1 MAGIGFELKR
11 AFQKKGLFALI
22 KAYGY
27 SAMVCTGPMI
37 LGILLLLGIKFLG
50 ILAGTADGDMRLVN
64 SMVTYT
70 LLASLLTTNVLS
82 MVTTRYIADQLYM
95 KRPGSIMP
103 SFYGS
108 ISVMLVAGGAVYGTF
123 LIFSGLDLRK
133 GIACF
138 VFYGI
143 LIVVWTEINYL
154 TAVKNYRGIL
164 LAFLGAV
171 IITFVTGY
179 LLIFVLKWFDIIISM
194 MIAVCVGYGAV
205 SIIYYAVLL
214 RYFPKG
220 DCSSLYFLKWID
232 QYRELVPIGT
242 NIGIGLYSHLIIMW
256 ASPASVQVKGL
267 FYEAP
272 MYDISAL
279 MAFLSILI
287 TTVNF
292 VTSVEVEFYP
302 KYRDFFS
309 LLDGALVDIEQAQKE
324 MKQTLIRELT
334 YTFIKQFFSSMLFI
348 IVGSILIPMLPL
360 GFSDEMLGIFRI
372 MCCGYA
378 FYAMG
383 NSLMLIQLY
392 FADNRGAMISTGAFM
407 LVGTLGTVLTTFMGV
422 KWYGFG
428 FLAGGIVFTMLT
440 FILLRN
446 FMKEVLE
453 NILMRQPLKES
464 EVRGPMK
471 SIAEKYERK
480 YQEKYPRR
488 RTVKQEEEIN

>member
-1 MAGIGFELKR
+1 
-11 AFQKKGLFALI
+11 
-22 KAYGY
+22 
-27 SAMVCTGPMI
+27 
-37 LGILLLLGIKFLG
+37 
-50 ILAGTADGDMRLVN
+50 
-64 SMVTYT
+64 
-70 LLASLLTTNVLS
+70 
-82 MVTTRYIADQLYM
+82 
-95 KRPGSIMP
+95 
-103 SFYGS
+103 
-108 ISVMLVAGGAVYGTF
+108 
-123 LIFSGLDLRK
+123 
-133 GIACF
+133 
-138 VFYGI
+138 
-143 LIVVWTEINYL
+143 
-154 TAVKNYRGIL
+154 
-164 LAFLGAV
+164 
-171 IITFVTGY
+171 
-179 LLIFVLKWFDIIISM
+179 
-194 MIAVCVGYGAV
+194 
-205 SIIYYAVLL
+205 
-214 RYFPKG
+214 
-220 DCSSLYFLKWID
+220 
-232 QYRELVPIGT
+232 
-242 NIGIGLYSHLIIMW
+242 MW

-407 LVGTLGTVLTTFMGV
+407 LVSTLGTVLTTFMGV